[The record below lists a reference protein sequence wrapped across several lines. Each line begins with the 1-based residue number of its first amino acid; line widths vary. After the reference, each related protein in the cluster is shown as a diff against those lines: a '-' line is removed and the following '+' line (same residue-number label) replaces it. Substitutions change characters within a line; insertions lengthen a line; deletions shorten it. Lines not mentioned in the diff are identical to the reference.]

1 MASQLTMSAEAP
13 AKLQS
18 EHQLLGQLLG
28 LYEEE
33 HQVYGRVLE
42 LSRQQ
47 GEIVRHGGDLTEIRQ
62 VLEKK
67 KNCLQIISRL
77 EKSGQHNKHEWEMR
91 RTSLSPSAR
100 RRLQESLNRVTT
112 LIEEILTCE
121 EMNDL
126 LLIEHARGL

>member
-1 MASQLTMSAEAP
+1 MASQITMNAEAHQIV
-13 AKLQS
+13 ATEQ
-18 EHQLLGQLLG
+18 QLLGQLLG
-28 LYEEE
+28 LYDEE

-47 GEIVRHGGDLTEIRQ
+47 GEMVRNGGNMSDIRQ

-67 KNCLQIISRL
+67 KNCLEIIARL
-77 EKSGQHNKHEWEMR
+77 EKSGKPNKHAWGQRRMSFSPRSR
-91 RTSLSPSAR
+91 RT
-100 RRLQESLNRVTT
+100 LQESLNRVTK

-126 LLIEHARGL
+126 YLIEQAGA